1 MDVARLVEE
10 LEAAV
15 AAGDWRRTL
24 VLGHELDELVPE
36 MMHAAIEQG
45 RAEHATETEMAKLL
59 EVRRQTLR
67 KRFPPGGPRAAG
79 RPPGDRDEEAQ

>member
-10 LEAAV
+10 LGEAV
-15 AAGDWRRTL
+15 ATGDWRRALTI
-24 VLGHELDELVPE
+24 GRELDELVPE

-45 RAEHATETEMAKLL
+45 RAENATETEMAGLL

-67 KRFPPGGPRAAG
+67 KRFPPGGPRSAG
-79 RPPGDRDEEAQ
+79 RPPRDRDEES